1 MPNKVKQLLTFLL
14 ILVVPLVVKFALT
27 ARLGNLKATLI
38 ALGIMVCGALISM
51 FVIKPQK
58 EKPDDN

>member
-27 ARLGNLKATLI
+27 ARIGNLKATLI
-38 ALGIMVCGALISM
+38 ALGIMACGALISM